1 MMEQTILV
9 SLEKLSYL
17 YASIC
22 VKYDHHNRE
31 KLLYANPQ
39 HPWNQ
44 KVTPLLKRKER
55 KFE

>member
-1 MMEQTILV
+1 MMKQTILV
-9 SLEKLSYL
+9 SLEKLIYL

-22 VKYDHHNRE
+22 IKYDHHNRE

-39 HPWNQ
+39 HPRNQ